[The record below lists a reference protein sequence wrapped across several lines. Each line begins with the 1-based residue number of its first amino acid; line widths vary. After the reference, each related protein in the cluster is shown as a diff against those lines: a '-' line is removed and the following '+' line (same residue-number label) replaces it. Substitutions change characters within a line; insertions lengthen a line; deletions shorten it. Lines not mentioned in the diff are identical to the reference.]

1 MSRDVRP
8 TDVFAV
14 NEEFSSKF
22 MRIRI
27 GVVATNRAETEQ
39 ERRDTDE
46 KTERY
51 RGATIEAALVRIMKQ
66 RKLISHAE
74 LVNEVLTQMGSRFNP
89 DLAMVKKR
97 IESLMEREYMERAEG
112 ERQVYRY
119 IVCFSPASSSPL
131 PRYCP
136 KTVLRL
142 LGLIS
147 YSSHKA
153 LLSVTPSHLLFLLFF
168 FQHGSIIS
176 SFSLI
181 STSFPSL
188 FFLIQSILIS
198 GIYLAFMKKAGRG
211 AL

>member
-1 MSRDVRP
+1 
-8 TDVFAV
+8 
-14 NEEFSSKF
+14 

-39 ERRDTDE
+39 ERKDTDE

-66 RKLISHAE
+66 RKLISHTE

-89 DLAMVKKR
+89 DLTMVKKR

-119 IVCFSPASSSPL
+119 IVRFPL
-131 PRYCP
+131 APPPFLWYTQNST
-136 KTVLRL
+136 KTIRPNPVPPF
-142 LGLIS
+142 
-147 YSSHKA
+147 KT
-153 LLSVTPSHLLFLLFF
+153 LLSAAPSHLFSFF
-168 FQHGSIIS
+168 FNMVVSSLPFNIHTYIVPPLF
-176 SFSLI
+176 SFSV
-181 STSFPSL
+181 PSI
-188 FFLIQSILIS
+188 FIS
-198 GIYLAFMKKAGRG
+198 GIYLAFMKKAGPG

>member
-119 IVCFSPASSSPL
+119 IVCFPLASSL
-131 PRYCP
+131 FPRYYP
-136 KTVLRL
+136 ETVLRL
-142 LGLIS
+142 LGLIP
-147 YSSHKA
+147 YSPHKT
-153 LLSVTPSHLLFLLFF
+153 LLSVTPSHLFFSLFF
-168 FQHGSIIS
+168 FQHGGIFSSSHSYLHHSPIFSFSFSPS
-176 SFSLI
+176 SFLVYTWRS
-181 STSFPSL
+181 
-188 FFLIQSILIS
+188 
-198 GIYLAFMKKAGRG
+198 
-211 AL
+211 

>member
-1 MSRDVRP
+1 MSRDVRL

-39 ERRDTDE
+39 ERKDTDE

-66 RKLISHAE
+66 RKLISHTE

-89 DLAMVKKR
+89 DLTMVKKR

-119 IVCFSPASSSPL
+119 IVCFPQHHLL
-131 PRYCP
+131 PFCDIP
-136 KTVLRL
+136 HKSTKTIRPNPVPPF
-142 LGLIS
+142 
-147 YSSHKA
+147 KT
-153 LLSVTPSHLLFLLFF
+153 LLSAAPSHLFSFFLL
-168 FQHGSIIS
+168 QHGGIFS
-176 SFSLI
+176 SF
-181 STSFPSL
+181 
-188 FFLIQSILIS
+188 
-198 GIYLAFMKKAGRG
+198 
-211 AL
+211 